1 MELTEI
7 PGTERA
13 LEFAAKAYRTRLE
26 RKDRTIE
33 HPLAVARLLADDHQP
48 PATVLAGLLHDVLE
62 DTAVTNRELDDAFG
76 EETARVVGALT
87 QDPSIKKY
95 RVRKAALRQ
104 QILAAGPTP
113 ATVSLA
119 DKAAKL
125 RSLRSRPER
134 RKLDHYRK
142 TLSGI
147 ERSYGSSHL
156 SELLRQELGRWP
168 SDHSGSARKHRD
180 LP

>member
-1 MELTEI
+1 VQLTEI

-13 LEFAAKAYRTRLE
+13 VEFATKAYRTRLE

-33 HPLAVARLLADDHQP
+33 HPLAVARLLADDDQP

-62 DTAVTNRELDDAFG
+62 DTTVTDRELDEAFG
-76 EETARVVGALT
+76 EETARVVAALT

-95 RVRKAALRQ
+95 RARKGALRR
-104 QILAAGPTP
+104 QILDAGPTP

-134 RKLDHYRK
+134 RKLDHYRQ

-147 ERSYGSSHL
+147 ERHYGSSRL
-156 SELLRQELGRWP
+156 SALLRQELERWSP
-168 SDHSGSARKHRD
+168 DGS
-180 LP
+180 